1 MVQEQQRQKNTT
13 IKLGIWGTSS
23 AGKTVYMLMLYHY
36 LQRSNRK
43 DRFLVKVDDK
53 ETDEFLEKHLNS
65 MIYKGEF
72 PTPTEKPPEDKYNSY
87 SYKLKRINS

>member
-23 AGKTVYMLMLYHY
+23 SGKTVYMLMLYHY
-36 LQRSNRK
+36 LESSKRK

-53 ETDEFLEKHLNS
+53 ETDKLN
-65 MIYKGEF
+65 
-72 PTPTEKPPEDKYNSY
+72 
-87 SYKLKRINS
+87 R